1 MLSFEQK
8 ETVDIDIDYVHDAR
22 WGWIPSG
29 WRVIEMLS
37 DGSKRLVSVAKV
49 TNYSIN
55 APIGPE
61 EFR

>member
-1 MLSFEQK
+1 MVSFEQNHI
-8 ETVDIDIDYVHDAR
+8 VDIDIDYVQDAR

-37 DGSKRLVSVAKV
+37 DGSRRLVAVAKV
-49 TNYSIN
+49 TSYSIN
-55 APIGPE
+55 SPIGLE